1 MVWSVQSV
9 KASRSIRADKTLR
22 FLPSHARA
30 VRFGNEKAAYEIVS
44 RPVISASVVPAMS
57 MIDSGMRTGTAFSES
72 RSASRFVASIN
83 FLFSRTPHQVMA
95 ATAQVNAA
103 RRNVANANAAV
114 ARARTSDETTDTQ
127 LSTVGA
133 DYGLRRSP
141 PVASTPLPHLRH
153 MSIAN
158 QDRS

>member
-1 MVWSVQSV
+1 MIFTLLPV
-9 KASRSIRADKTLR
+9 KVSRSIRPNQTLP
-22 FLPSHARA
+22 FHPTHARTDRA
-30 VRFGNEKAAYEIVS
+30 GIVPAAYEIVS

-57 MIDSGMRTGTAFSES
+57 MIDSGMRTGTAFSQS

-158 QDRS
+158 YVRS